1 MANKKDIE
9 TKTVVEAHL
18 YQQQDKLKE
27 AIVAAQ
33 KVLAEYIVPDSQ
45 LSEEETI
52 SKLLG
57 ILDNEKLVKLI
68 RNL

>member
-1 MANKKDIE
+1 MTNKKDIE

-18 YQQQDKLKE
+18 YQQQDKLRE

-33 KVLAEYIVPDSQ
+33 KVLTEYIVPDSQ
-45 LSEEETI
+45 LSEKETI

-68 RNL
+68 RSL